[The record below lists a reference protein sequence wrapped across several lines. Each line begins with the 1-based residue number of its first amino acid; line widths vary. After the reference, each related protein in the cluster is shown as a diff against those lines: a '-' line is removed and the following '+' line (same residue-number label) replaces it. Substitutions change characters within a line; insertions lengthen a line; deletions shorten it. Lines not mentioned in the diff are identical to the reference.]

1 MRWNTLNK
9 LGAPIAPFNA
19 WLLLRGVQTL
29 AIRVERQCA
38 NAAKLA
44 TWLVANPVVEK
55 VFYPGL
61 PDHPTHASAREQLHD
76 FGSMLSFKVNTEEMG
91 VRVLKRLK
99 LCAFAAS
106 LGGVRTTTQVP
117 GTMAFL
123 DIPAQERIA
132 MGIEPGLIRVS
143 LGIESI
149 ADIIADFDQ
158 AIGQMSIPV

>member
-1 MRWNTLNK
+1 
-9 LGAPIAPFNA
+9 
-19 WLLLRGVQTL
+19 
-29 AIRVERQCA
+29 
-38 NAAKLA
+38 
-44 TWLVANPVVEK
+44 

-61 PDHPTHASAREQLHD
+61 ASHATHESAREQLHG
-76 FGSMLSFKVNTEEMG
+76 FGSMLSFKVETEESA

-123 DIPAQERIA
+123 DIPMQERIA

-143 LGIESI
+143 LGIES
-149 ADIIADFDQ
+149 ADDIIADFEQ
-158 AIGQMSIPV
+158 AIGKMNAAL